1 MEEVDKGDQSAH
13 QAHGRGRCSGSPRSA
28 SVHNRRCAA
37 LFGRR
42 RRSVP
47 GIRRSNVGRISSVI
61 LAHAST
67 LRDRANRNEIEGLQ
81 VFALDSVSFNA
92 WFSAFAAADVVA
104 ERLAANRMSP
114 AYRTVQGLAGHRPR
128 AQARSIRAARPGILA
143 PIREPPAKRGA
154 FA

>member
-1 MEEVDKGDQSAH
+1 M
-13 QAHGRGRCSGSPRSA
+13 
-28 SVHNRRCAA
+28 
-37 LFGRR
+37 
-42 RRSVP
+42 
-47 GIRRSNVGRISSVI
+47 I